1 MNTAA
6 SKSSQLAY
14 IMYYC
19 VLLQLRPSQEAV
31 KFLIT
36 KLSEVSKTRHLT
48 VKILSAD
55 FAAASE
61 NSGKNL
67 CCLLKIDITFLRQ

>member
-61 NSGKNL
+61 KNH
-67 CCLLKIDITFLRQ
+67 CCLLKIDIKFLRQ